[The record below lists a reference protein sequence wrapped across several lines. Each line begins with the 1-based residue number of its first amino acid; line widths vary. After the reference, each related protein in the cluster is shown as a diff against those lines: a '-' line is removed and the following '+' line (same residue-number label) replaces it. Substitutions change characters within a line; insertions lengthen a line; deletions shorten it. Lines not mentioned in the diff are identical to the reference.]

1 MDGCVR
7 TPEYV
12 LARFLTVEVRKAMTS
27 KEKAI
32 GAIQALNDDVSL
44 DEVIDRLY
52 LLRKIELGIAQAD
65 AGDVVEHEA
74 FMDELEAEDAQ

>member
-1 MDGCVR
+1 
-7 TPEYV
+7 
-12 LARFLTVEVRKAMTS
+12 MTS

-32 GAIQALNDDVSL
+32 GVIQALNDDVSL

-65 AGDVVEHEA
+65 VDDVVEHEA
-74 FMDELEAEDAQ
+74 FTDELEAEDGQ

>member
-1 MDGCVR
+1 
-7 TPEYV
+7 
-12 LARFLTVEVRKAMTS
+12 MTS

-32 GAIQALNDDVSL
+32 GVIQALNDDVSL

>member
-1 MDGCVR
+1 
-7 TPEYV
+7 
-12 LARFLTVEVRKAMTS
+12 MTT

-32 GAIQALNDDVSL
+32 SLIQTLDDHASL

-65 AGDVVEHEA
+65 AGDVMEHDA

>member
-1 MDGCVR
+1 
-7 TPEYV
+7 
-12 LARFLTVEVRKAMTS
+12 MTS

-32 GAIQALNDDVSL
+32 GAIHALNDDVSL

-65 AGDVVEHEA
+65 AGNVVEHEA
-74 FMDELEAEDAQ
+74 FMDELEAEDAQECLRDKTST

>member
-1 MDGCVR
+1 
-7 TPEYV
+7 
-12 LARFLTVEVRKAMTS
+12 MTS

-32 GAIQALNDDVSL
+32 GVIQALNDDVSL

-65 AGDVVEHEA
+65 ADDVVEHEA
-74 FMDELEAEDAQ
+74 FMDELEAEDGQ

>member
-1 MDGCVR
+1 
-7 TPEYV
+7 
-12 LARFLTVEVRKAMTS
+12 MTS

-32 GAIQALNDDVSL
+32 GVIQTLGDDVSL

-65 AGDVVEHEA
+65 ADDVVEHET
-74 FMDELEAEDAQ
+74 FMDELEAEDGK